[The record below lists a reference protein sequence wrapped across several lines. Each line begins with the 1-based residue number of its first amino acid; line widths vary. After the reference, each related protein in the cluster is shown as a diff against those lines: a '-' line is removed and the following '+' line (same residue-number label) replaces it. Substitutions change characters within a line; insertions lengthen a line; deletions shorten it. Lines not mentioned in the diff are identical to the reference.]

1 MMSLQGALYPW
12 RFRIVLAL
20 LALLVGVIAWR
31 IVDLQVMDQGF
42 LKGQGDARS
51 VRHIPIPAHRGLITD
66 RNGEPLAVSTPVT
79 TLWGN
84 PKELQAARARWPELA
99 KALGQDAAVLSE
111 RLQSQ
116 ASREFMYLVRGL
128 TPEQGQ
134 EILDLKIPGVYA
146 QEEFRRF
153 YPAGEVA
160 AHVVGFTDID
170 DRGREGMELA
180 YDEWLAGVPGKR
192 QVLKDRRGRL
202 IKDVQV
208 TKNAKP
214 GKAMALSIDLRL
226 QYLAHSE
233 LRNVVHEYG
242 AKAASLVMVDVKTG
256 EILAMANQP
265 TYNPNN
271 RRNLQPA
278 AMRNRA
284 MIDVFE
290 PGSTVKPFSI
300 AAALATGK
308 YQPDSVV
315 NTLPGWMRI
324 GRYTIRDVSRGG
336 MLSLTGILMKSSNVG
351 ISKIALDIGA
361 EPVYAVMQQAGF
373 GQDTGLG
380 FPGERVGNLPNHR
393 KWRDAE
399 TASLAY
405 GYGLSVTAVQ
415 LAHAYAVLGNQGT
428 NVPLSLLRLD
438 RAQDGVQVIDKQIS
452 GTVLQ
457 MLRAVVEEEGGGGA
471 RAKVPGYHVGGK
483 SGTAKKISGT
493 GGYTKDAYRSFFAGV
508 APLSNPRIAAVVVV
522 DEPSKGQ
529 YYGGLVAAPVF
540 GKVMARALRLM
551 NVAPDNLPPP
561 AELQTA
567 EAAKGKEGAADA
579 DAIESPAA
587 TRRQRR
593 PDPRADARQPQGS
606 WWRPVPGGAGAAA

>member
-1 MMSLQGALYPW
+1 MKLQGALYPW

-20 LALLVGVIAWR
+20 LALMVGAIAWR
-31 IVDLQVMDQGF
+31 IVDLQVLDQEF

-66 RNGEPLAVSTPVT
+66 RHGEPLAVSTPVT

-84 PKELQAARARWPELA
+84 PRELQAARARWPELA
-99 KALGQDAAVLSE
+99 EALGQDSATLTK
-111 RLQSQ
+111 RLQEQ
-116 ASREFMYLVRGL
+116 AEREFIYLVRGL
-128 TPEQGQ
+128 TPQQGQ
-134 EILDLKIPGVYA
+134 RVLDLKIPGVYE

-180 YDEWLAGVPGKR
+180 YEEWLAGVPGKR

-208 TKNAKP
+208 VKNAKA
-214 GKAMALSIDLRL
+214 GKALALSIDLRL

-233 LRNVVHEYG
+233 LRDVVQQYG
-242 AKAASLVMVDVKTG
+242 AKSASLVMVDVETG
-256 EILAMANQP
+256 EVLAMANQP

-284 MIDVFE
+284 LIDVFE

-300 AAALATGK
+300 AAALGTGK
-308 YQPDSVV
+308 YHPESVI

-336 MLSLTGILMKSSNVG
+336 QLNLTQILMKSSNVG
-351 ISKIALDIGA
+351 ISKIALDIGP
-361 EPVYAVMQQAGF
+361 EPVYAAMQQAGF
-373 GQDTGLG
+373 GQSTGLG

-415 LAHAYAVLGNQGT
+415 LAHAYSVLGNEGR

-438 RAQDGVQVIDKQIS
+438 QRPEGVQIIDKDIS
-452 GTVLQ
+452 ATVLQ
-457 MLRAVVEEEGGGGA
+457 MLRAVVEEDGGGGSRA
-471 RAKVPGYHVGGK
+471 RVPGYHVGGK
-483 SGTAKKISGT
+483 SGTAKKVSGT

-508 APLSNPRIAAVVVV
+508 APLSNPRIAVVVVV
-522 DEPSKGQ
+522 DEPSEGG

-540 GKVMARALRLM
+540 GKVMARALRLL

-561 AELQTA
+561 ASLQTA
-567 EAAKGKEGAADA
+567 EAAASKGGR
-579 DAIESPAA
+579 I
-587 TRRQRR
+587 
-593 PDPRADARQPQGS
+593 
-606 WWRPVPGGAGAAA
+606 

>member
-1 MMSLQGALYPW
+1 MTLQGALYPW
-12 RFRIVLAL
+12 RFRIVLTL
-20 LALLVGVIAWR
+20 LALLVGAIVWR

-84 PKELQAARARWPELA
+84 PKELQAAKSRWPDLA
-99 KALGQDAAVLSE
+99 KALGQDAATLSE
-111 RLQSQ
+111 RLRSQ
-116 ASREFMYLVRGL
+116 ASREFIYLVRGL

-208 TKNAKP
+208 VKNAKA

-233 LRNVVHEYG
+233 LRNVVQEYG

-300 AAALATGK
+300 AAALGTGK

-336 MLSLTGILMKSSNVG
+336 MLTLTGILMKSSNVG

-415 LAHAYAVLGNQGT
+415 LAHAYAVLGNQGS

-438 RAQDGVQVIDKQIS
+438 RTQDGVQVIDKEIS
-452 GTVLQ
+452 GIVLQ
-457 MLRAVVEEEGGGGA
+457 MLRAVVEDEGGGGA

-508 APLSNPRIAAVVVV
+508 APLSNPRIAAVIVV

-567 EAAKGKEGAADA
+567 EAAKGK
-579 DAIESPAA
+579 
-587 TRRQRR
+587 
-593 PDPRADARQPQGS
+593 
-606 WWRPVPGGAGAAA
+606 GGRI

>member
-405 GYGLSVTAVQ
+405 GYGLSVTAIQ

-567 EAAKGKEGAADA
+567 EAAKGK
-579 DAIESPAA
+579 
-587 TRRQRR
+587 
-593 PDPRADARQPQGS
+593 
-606 WWRPVPGGAGAAA
+606 GGRS